1 MVHPPIFSRRVQ
13 RQFFF
18 RCKLLVVLGMNV
30 LTRSQQASLNT
41 CRNGICA
48 MGYANLLAAVSHRFL
63 QTIVA
68 GAALL
73 SLVWSTSSS
82 AQNASSVPSLY
93 RDREVFLSA
102 VAAEKP
108 GDTAASSR
116 VTGIGVPHHL
126 LAANLIARGFWTAA
140 RNSYERIIIVSPDH
154 FGRSRRPFATTR
166 RSFETPFGRI
176 QNDGAVADALLASRN
191 LFDESDL
198 FDKEHGVGALL
209 PFVKHF
215 FPNAKVAVVAAS
227 YASTRADWDRAVEQ
241 LNKFA
246 DDQTLI
252 VQSTDYSHYLPLER
266 AIRRDQ
272 ETLNVIASGD
282 LNALN
287 GLIQPDHLDS
297 KAAQYIQMR
306 LQAEVYKAAATV
318 IANRDSTDYGSPA
331 NNVTT
336 YLVTNYAP
344 QSDAGSQL
352 KYADHNILYF
362 GGDTFIGRWFTEP
375 LAKPA
380 IADRLVERVRAATG
394 GAPLVI
400 NLEGVLLNEPPPGLA
415 RDLHVMHAELAL
427 RILRSMNVQA
437 VSLANNHSHDLGRGG
452 FEETVAIL
460 KRAGINPLGHM
471 QPVELGGTGIVA
483 VNFIGLPDQKR
494 YPVIKN
500 EADLQKLC
508 ASRVRSPLIAFTHW
522 GDEFREDSTPAQ
534 YQAADALHRCG
545 VGIIIGAHSHRA
557 SRSIEAVQGG
567 EYQILGS
574 LGNLLFDQRGG
585 QVSGALL
592 ELRQF
597 AKGTVAT
604 RLIPIPNLFEL
615 SVGRVVPRAT
625 AGQE

>member
-1 MVHPPIFSRRVQ
+1 
-13 RQFFF
+13 
-18 RCKLLVVLGMNV
+18 
-30 LTRSQQASLNT
+30 
-41 CRNGICA
+41 

-63 QTIVA
+63 RTIVA

-126 LAANLIARGFWTAA
+126 LAANLIARGFWTA

-154 FGRSRRPFATTR
+154 FSRSRRPFATTR
-166 RSFETPFGRI
+166 RNFETPFGSL
-176 QNDGAVADALLASRN
+176 QNDRPVTDALLAKRS

-198 FDKEHGVGALL
+198 FEKEHGVGALL
-209 PFVKHF
+209 PFVKYF
-215 FPNAKVAVVAAS
+215 FPDAKVAVVVAS

-241 LNKFA
+241 LKEVAN
-246 DDQTLI
+246 DQTLI

-318 IANRDSTDYGSPA
+318 IANRDSTDYGSPS

-336 YLVTNYAP
+336 YLVTSYSP
-344 QSDAGSQL
+344 QSDVGSRL
-352 KYADHNILYF
+352 RFADHEILYF
-362 GGDTFIGRWFTEP
+362 GGDTFVGRWFTEP

-394 GAPLVI
+394 GAPLVV

-427 RILRSMNVQA
+427 RILKSLNVQA

-452 FEETVAIL
+452 FEETVSIL
-460 KRAGINPLGHM
+460 KRAGINPLRHM
-471 QPVELGGTGIVA
+471 RPAELGGTGIVA
-483 VNFIGLPDQKR
+483 VNFIGVLDQKR

-500 EADLQKLC
+500 DADLQKLC
-508 ASRVRSPLIAFTHW
+508 ASHVRSPLIAFVHW
-522 GDEFREDSTPAQ
+522 GDEFMENATPAQ

-545 VGIIIGAHSHRA
+545 VGIIIGAHTHRA
-557 SRSIEAVQGG
+557 SRSIEAVPGG
-567 EYQILGS
+567 EYQLLGS

-585 QVSGALL
+585 RVSSALL
-592 ELRQF
+592 ELRRF

-604 RLIPIPNLFEL
+604 RLMPIPNLFEL